1 MAALPTP
8 GTMLGRGAR
17 LRCPRCGGGG
27 LFERWFRMLPR
38 CPTCGLEFEREEGY
52 WTGAVMVNLAVTE
65 AIFVVVFL
73 AMVLATAPDVQ
84 WTTVLVVV
92 VAANVAVPILFY
104 PFSRTMW
111 LAGDLAFRRA
121 VGEPEP

>member
-1 MAALPTP
+1 MTALPAP

-27 LFERWFRMLPR
+27 LFERWFRMR
-38 CPTCGLEFEREEGY
+38 SACPTCELDFEREDGY

-65 AIFVVVFL
+65 GVFIVLFL
-73 AMVLATAPDVQ
+73 AMVLATAPDVP
-84 WTTVLVVV
+84 WTIVLVVV
-92 VAANVAVPILFY
+92 VAANVVVPIAFY
-104 PFSRTMW
+104 PFSRALW

>member
-1 MAALPTP
+1 
-8 GTMLGRGAR
+8 MLSRGAR

-27 LFERWFRMLPR
+27 LFERWFRMR
-38 CPTCGLEFEREEGY
+38 AACPTCGLDFEREEGY

-65 AIFVVVFL
+65 GVFVVVFL
-73 AMVLATAPDVQ
+73 AMILATAPEVA
-84 WTTVLVVV
+84 WSAVLAVV
-92 VAANVAVPILFY
+92 VAANVIVPIAFY
-104 PFSRTMW
+104 PFSRTLW

>member
-1 MAALPTP
+1 MTRLPTP
-8 GTMLGRGAR
+8 GVMLRRGAR

-27 LFERWFRMLPR
+27 LFAGWFRMHAA
-38 CPTCGLEFEREEGY
+38 CPTCGLDFEREEGY

-73 AMVLATAPDVQ
+73 AMVLATAPDVP
-84 WTTVLVVV
+84 WTVVLVVV
-92 VAANVAVPILFY
+92 VGANVVVPIAFY
-104 PFSRTMW
+104 PFSRTLW

>member
-1 MAALPTP
+1 MAAPVTP
-8 GTMLGRGAR
+8 GRMLARGAR

-27 LFERWFRMLPR
+27 LFARWFRMR
-38 CPTCGLEFEREEGY
+38 SACPTCDLDFEREEGY

-73 AMVLATAPDVQ
+73 AVILATAPDVN
-84 WTTVLVVV
+84 WTVVLIVVV
-92 VAANVAVPILFY
+92 TANVIVPILFY
-104 PFSRTMW
+104 PLSRTLW
-111 LAGDLAFRRA
+111 LAGDLAFRHA